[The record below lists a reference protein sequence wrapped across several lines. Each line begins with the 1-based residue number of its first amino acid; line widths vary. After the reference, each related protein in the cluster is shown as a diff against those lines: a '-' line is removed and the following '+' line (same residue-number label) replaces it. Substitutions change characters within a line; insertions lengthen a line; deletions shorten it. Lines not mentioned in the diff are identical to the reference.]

1 MGTDF
6 AAEGLL
12 DGLEGSAR
20 EARLEL
26 LEQLA
31 AEGVELADLHAASRD
46 GRLLFVGAERAMGG
60 QPRYSTREVGERVGV
75 APEFLMALRRAQ
87 GVPVPDIDAVV
98 CSDTDVE
105 AARIARAFLEAGIGE
120 EQQLTVVRVIGRGMA
135 QTAEALRTAALEL
148 VLEPGLSEAELTRR
162 YADRVAGFMPMIG
175 PMLEYM
181 ARLHLRQSVR
191 TEAINAAERQAGAL
205 PGARDVTVCFADLV
219 GFTRLGEQVAPDEL
233 GRVAHRLVELTAE
246 RLRGDVRLVKT
257 IGDAAM
263 LVGPDARGLLEL
275 ALDLVDAADGRGRRL
290 PAAAR
295 RDGRRPGAQPRGRL
309 VRAAGQPGQPRH
321 GDRATGQRAR
331 HPRGARRG
339 ERGLPLVA
347 GRRALAE
354 GRRRA
359 GAAVPRPPPGPRRG
373 RPGRLGARL
382 AARPRRRSRRAPR
395 ARSSKGA
402 PGGAGCVGPRAAQR
416 RTDGCA
422 SQASA
427 PASPIA
433 LIPSSVS
440 CRPTASAIGPHT
452 AIPSGMRPI
461 ETLKS

>member
-1 MGTDF
+1 M
-6 AAEGLL
+6 
-12 DGLEGSAR
+12 
-20 EARLEL
+20 
-26 LEQLA
+26 
-31 AEGVELADLHAASRD
+31 
-46 GRLLFVGAERAMGG
+46 
-60 QPRYSTREVGERVGV
+60 
-75 APEFLMALRRAQ
+75 
-87 GVPVPDIDAVV
+87 PDVDAVV

-135 QTAEALRTAALEL
+135 QTAEAMRTAALEL

-162 YADRVAGFMPMIG
+162 YAERVAGFMPMIG

-263 LVGPDARGLLEL
+263 IVGPDAHAMLEL
-275 ALDLVDAADGRGRRL
+275 ALDLVDAADAEGDDFPQLRVG
-290 PAAAR
+290 
-295 RDGRRPGAQPRGRL
+295 DGRRAGAQPRGRL
-309 VRAAGQPGQPRH
+309 VRAPGQPGQPRH
-321 GDRATGQRAR
+321 GHRAPGQRAG

-339 ERGLPLVA
+339 ERGLPLVL

-354 GRRRA
+354 GRRGPVRLYRA
-359 GAAVPRPPPGPRRG
+359 RRLAPRRG
-373 RPGRLGARL
+373 RRGRLGALRARRRRRPAATTSGCPVGRDGGRSGGGRVGLRAAQAAHRRL
-382 AARPRRRSRRAPR
+382 RQPGQRAGQPDRAHARAASPAGRWRRRSARRSP
-395 ARSSKGA
+395 
-402 PGGAGCVGPRAAQR
+402 CRAA
-416 RTDGCA
+416 
-422 SQASA
+422 
-427 PASPIA
+427 
-433 LIPSSVS
+433 
-440 CRPTASAIGPHT
+440 
-452 AIPSGMRPI
+452 
-461 ETLKS
+461 

>member
-1 MGTDF
+1 VGTDF

-87 GVPVPDIDAVV
+87 GVPVPDVDAVV

-162 YADRVAGFMPMIG
+162 YAERVAGFMPMIG

-205 PGARDVTVCFADLV
+205 PGARDVAVCFADLV

-263 LVGPDARGLLEL
+263 LVGPDPRALLAL
-275 ALDLVDAADGRGRRL
+275 ALDLVDAA
-290 PAAAR
+290 
-295 RDGRRPGAQPRGRL
+295 Q
-309 VRAAGQPGQPRH
+309 
-321 GDRATGQRAR
+321 
-331 HPRGARRG
+331 
-339 ERGLPLVA
+339 
-347 GRRALAE
+347 AE
-354 GRRRA
+354 GDDFPQLRVGMAA
-359 GAAVPRPPPGPRRG
+359 GAALSRAGDWYG
-373 RPGRLGARL
+373 RPVNLASRVTAIARPGSVLATREVRDAASDDYRWSPAGARSL
-382 AARPRRRSRRAPR
+382 KGVEGPVRLYR
-395 ARSSKGA
+395 ARRLA
-402 PGGAGCVGPRAAQR
+402 PDEDARAA
-416 RTDGCA
+416 
-422 SQASA
+422 
-427 PASPIA
+427 
-433 LIPSSVS
+433 
-440 CRPTASAIGPHT
+440 
-452 AIPSGMRPI
+452 
-461 ETLKS
+461 

>member
-1 MGTDF
+1 VGIDF

-12 DGLEGSAR
+12 DGLEGAAR

-31 AEGVELADLHAASRD
+31 AEGVALADLRAASRD

-60 QPRYSTREVGERVGV
+60 QARYSTREVGERVGV
-75 APEFLMALRRAQ
+75 APEFLVALRRAQ

-105 AARIARAFLEAGIGE
+105 AAKIARRFLEAGIGE
-120 EQQLTVVRVIGRGMA
+120 EQQLAVVRVIGRGMA
-135 QTAEALRTAALEL
+135 QTAEALRSAALEL

-205 PGARDVTVCFADLV
+205 PGAREVTVCFADLV

-246 RLRGDVRLVKT
+246 RLRGDTRLVKT

-263 LVGPDARGLLEL
+263 IVGPDTHVMLEL
-275 ALDLVDAADGRGRRL
+275 ALDLVDAAD
-290 PAAAR
+290 
-295 RDGRRPGAQPRGRL
+295 
-309 VRAAGQPGQPRH
+309 
-321 GDRATGQRAR
+321 
-331 HPRGARRG
+331 
-339 ERGLPLVA
+339 
-347 GRRALAE
+347 AE
-354 GRRRA
+354 GEAFPQLRVGMAA
-359 GAAVPRPPPGPRRG
+359 GAALSRAGDWYG
-373 RPGRLGARL
+373 RPVNLASRVTAIARPGSVLATREVRDAAGEAYRWSPAGARSL
-382 AARPRRRSRRAPR
+382 KGVEGPVRLFR
-395 ARSSKGA
+395 ARRLA
-402 PGGAGCVGPRAAQR
+402 RDEDAEAA
-416 RTDGCA
+416 A
-422 SQASA
+422 
-427 PASPIA
+427 
-433 LIPSSVS
+433 
-440 CRPTASAIGPHT
+440 
-452 AIPSGMRPI
+452 
-461 ETLKS
+461 

>member
-1 MGTDF
+1 MGIDF

-31 AEGVELADLHAASRD
+31 AEGVPLADLQAASRD

-60 QPRYSTREVGERVGV
+60 QPRYSTREVGERVGL

-87 GVPVPDIDAVV
+87 GVPVPDVDAVV

-105 AARIARAFLEAGIGE
+105 AARIARAFLEAGIAE

-205 PGARDVTVCFADLV
+205 PGARDVAVCFADLV

-275 ALDLVDAADGRGRRL
+275 ALDLVDAAAAEGDDFPQLRVGMAAGPALSRAGDWYGRPVNLASRVT
-290 PAAAR
+290 AIA
-295 RDGRRPGAQPRGRL
+295 RPGSVLATREVRDAASEDYRWSPAGARSLKGVDGPVRLYRARRL
-309 VRAAGQPGQPRH
+309 VRDEDAQAA
-321 GDRATGQRAR
+321 
-331 HPRGARRG
+331 
-339 ERGLPLVA
+339 
-347 GRRALAE
+347 
-354 GRRRA
+354 
-359 GAAVPRPPPGPRRG
+359 
-373 RPGRLGARL
+373 
-382 AARPRRRSRRAPR
+382 
-395 ARSSKGA
+395 
-402 PGGAGCVGPRAAQR
+402 
-416 RTDGCA
+416 
-422 SQASA
+422 
-427 PASPIA
+427 
-433 LIPSSVS
+433 
-440 CRPTASAIGPHT
+440 
-452 AIPSGMRPI
+452 
-461 ETLKS
+461 